1 MNGRRLSSRAP
12 GGASSPALPGTGRER
27 PLSVDQP
34 VDQPAL
40 MAEFASGPA
49 LLDGIRALRDLGVSR
64 FDAFTPYEV
73 AGLEPLLGVRRSR
86 LTWIALVIG
95 LGFGGAAY
103 LLQWWINVIDY
114 PLDIGGR
121 PYHSAPSFI
130 PITFEMTVLFAA
142 AAALISALVLGGLPR
157 LWHPVFEIAGFERA
171 TIDRFWLAV
180 ARDSVVQASGLDR
193 DRAMA
198 ALEAAGALRVVWLVP
213 ASDPPTAPAAPP
225 AGGPP

>member
-1 MNGRRLSSRAP
+1 MIRRGAQPAHLAARARQRSAP
-12 GGASSPALPGTGRER
+12 PSI
-27 PLSVDQP
+27 
-34 VDQPAL
+34 DQPAV

-64 FDAFTPYEV
+64 LDAFTPYEV

-86 LTWIALVIG
+86 LPWIALGIG
-95 LGFGGAAY
+95 LAFGGAAY

-114 PLDIGGR
+114 PLNIGGR
-121 PYHSAPSFI
+121 PYHSAPAFI

-171 TIDRFWLAV
+171 TIDRFWLAIAPDHGAPDHGV
-180 ARDSVVQASGLDR
+180 I
-193 DRAMA
+193 DRARVMA

-213 ASDPPTAPAAPP
+213 SGDAPAAPL
-225 AGGPP
+225 AGGAP